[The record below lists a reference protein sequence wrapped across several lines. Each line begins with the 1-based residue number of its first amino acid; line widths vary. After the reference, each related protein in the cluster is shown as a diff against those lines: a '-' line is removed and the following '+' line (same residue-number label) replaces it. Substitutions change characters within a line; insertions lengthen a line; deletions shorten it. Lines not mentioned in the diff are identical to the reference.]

1 MIFFLC
7 FRTMMR
13 NSYFPVKVAFCNSKK
28 LQAPYHGLARFC
40 MIWTLSTS
48 PILPPIIMY
57 FIYLAL
63 GTLSCLLSLELA
75 KFLGISWT
83 LHKVPFPSIMTLG
96 RPSLTVLFVL
106 GPTSPSLSH
115 YPPFFP

>member
-1 MIFFLC
+1 
-7 FRTMMR
+7 MR

-83 LHKVPFPSIMTLG
+83 LQSLFP
-96 RPSLTVLFVL
+96 
-106 GPTSPSLSH
+106 LS
-115 YPPFFP
+115 